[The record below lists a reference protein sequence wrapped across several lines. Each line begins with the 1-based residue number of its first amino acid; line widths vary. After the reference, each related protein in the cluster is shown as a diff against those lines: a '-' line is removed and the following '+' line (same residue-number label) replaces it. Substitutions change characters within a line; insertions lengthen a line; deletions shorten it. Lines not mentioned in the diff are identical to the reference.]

1 MNYFSNIFL
10 IINTFNLT
18 CVIEDYIKKE
28 IRFAIVKKFI
38 NKLPSKINFSIICE
52 KISSIVTRVQN
63 FLKDQIFIISTDEN
77 YKKRKQFRK
86 MRNYG
91 KNLQS
96 TLNLQNCEEMNKL
109 QANKIW
115 KKITA
120 YYTFLE
126 DYIKK
131 LKEHSE
137 ANGEIMFNYEFH
149 NLRII
154 VDKIF
159 SLLFKFN
166 FLEKIILNFYSY
178 YKSKITQYGIMSYL
192 HGM

>member
-1 MNYFSNIFL
+1 M
-10 IINTFNLT
+10 
-18 CVIEDYIKKE
+18 E
-28 IRFAIVKKFI
+28 
-38 NKLPSKINFSIICE
+38 
-52 KISSIVTRVQN
+52 
-63 FLKDQIFIISTDEN
+63 
-77 YKKRKQFRK
+77 
-86 MRNYG
+86 
-91 KNLQS
+91 
-96 TLNLQNCEEMNKL
+96 
-109 QANKIW
+109 
-115 KKITA
+115 KITA

-166 FLEKIILNFYSY
+166 FLEKIILNFLFPITNQELHNMESCPICMECNTVEESKKLKCGHIYHKNCIIKCFKTPIILLRKMNLNYVVLTVDNLYSNL
-178 YKSKITQYGIMSYL
+178 KKKQLVINKK
-192 HGM
+192 